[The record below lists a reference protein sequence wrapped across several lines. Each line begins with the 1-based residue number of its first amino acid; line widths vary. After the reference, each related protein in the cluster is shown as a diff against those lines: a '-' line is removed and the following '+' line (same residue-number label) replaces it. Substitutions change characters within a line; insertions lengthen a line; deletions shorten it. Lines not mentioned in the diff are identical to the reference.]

1 MILTMTSLLNTGDVQ
16 YHQKIEYESGC
27 AERIA
32 TPRVGSHQM
41 FFSEM
46 LNEKF
51 MTSDER
57 RKHMGRIKTKDTKP
71 ECLVRRLCRSRGYTC
86 YRLHRRDIAGCPD
99 ICFVSER
106 KAIFVNGCFWHGHSC
121 KDGPRRPKS
130 NCSYW
135 HNKIAANQDR
145 DTRIAGKLSDNDWKV
160 LVIKEAQ
167 LKALVKLHRKL
178 SQFSMSAD
186 ST

>member
-1 MILTMTSLLNTGDVQ
+1 M
-16 YHQKIEYESGC
+16 
-27 AERIA
+27 
-32 TPRVGSHQM
+32 PRVGSHQM

-57 RKHMGRIKTKDTKP
+57 RKHMGRIKSKDTKP
-71 ECLVRRLCRSRGYTC
+71 ECLVRRLCRSLGHTG

-99 ICFVSER
+99 ICFVSKR
-106 KAIFVNGCFWHGHSC
+106 KAIFINGCFWHGHSC
-121 KDGPRRPKS
+121 KNGLRRPKS

-145 DTRIAGKLSDNDWKV
+145 DTRIAGILSDNGWKV
-160 LVIKEAQ
+160 LVIWECQ
-167 LKALVKLHRKL
+167 LKVLEIVTERL
-178 SQFSMSAD
+178 SIFLSSESPNNQMQKTGAEGNLNA
-186 ST
+186 